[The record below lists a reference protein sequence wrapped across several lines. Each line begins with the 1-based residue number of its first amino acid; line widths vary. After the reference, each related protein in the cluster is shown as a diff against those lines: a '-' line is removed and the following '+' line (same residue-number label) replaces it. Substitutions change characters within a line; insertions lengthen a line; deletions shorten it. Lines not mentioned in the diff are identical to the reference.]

1 MLLDFAYGFGA
12 VYSLLGGVFMCGL
25 IVALVIVYGCLRLRF
40 GLMFGVFVC
49 LFTVN
54 SVDYFTLNY
63 RRYGLC
69 CIY

>member
-1 MLLDFAYGFGA
+1 MFMRGLL
-12 VYSLLGGVFMCGL
+12 VV
-25 IVALVIVYGCLRLRF
+25 LVIVYGCLWLRF
-40 GLMFGVFVC
+40 GLVRFGLVLVGVC